1 MISELLKNLSI
12 LKKFLF
18 INSIFFTIIGL
29 FTFIYLKNV
38 QPNLIKKKSSNHIEV
53 INNTIDNLIRLDVK
67 FVEED
72 IRKFLFSTRF
82 LFQNL
87 DRVIFFDE
95 KLNLVGDTDTLD
107 LDPRSF
113 SKRLDTVELEILN
126 DKKTK
131 EITEKKNI
139 NIGKK
144 NAVSLKDI
152 LFNYAGSKNFGIPFT
167 FTQEEFNKFK
177 LTTIKNVMLNE
188 KNIGY
193 LAITE
198 NANDIKAAIDE
209 RKTFVIRTA
218 IAVGIVIFIFSFVLN
233 RYFLKPIKNLV
244 SYTKTIKDKNPKTTS
259 IDRLKLRNDELGLL
273 SNSLDDM
280 TSELQ
285 KRISHA
291 ENFSTDL
298 VHEIRNPLA
307 SLKSA
312 SEILHDTNDINQ
324 RAKLI
329 NILSHDVQRIERLI
343 TDYSQMLKDEVALS
357 KEKIKKLDIEPIMK
371 SVVDDFNNI
380 YGFKKGIKISYE
392 NDKKEKYYI
401 NGIENRIEQIIANLL
416 DNAISFSEDNKEVI
430 VKVLKSKNNE
440 VVVNVLDEGL
450 GFKEK
455 DTNRIFK
462 RFYSNRPDK
471 FGEHSG
477 LGLNIVKNLV
487 DLHNATIKAS
497 NRTDQRGAKVE
508 IIFPQ
513 AWSVLL
519 IN

>member
-1 MISELLKNLSI
+1 MLGNFIKNISI

-18 INSIFFTIIGL
+18 INFIFFTIIGL

-38 QPNLIKKKSSNHIEV
+38 QPNLIKKKSSIHIEV
-53 INNTIDNLIRLDVK
+53 IKNTIDNLVRLDVE

-72 IRKFLFSTRF
+72 IRRFLFSTRF

-87 DRVIFFDE
+87 DRVIFFDNE
-95 KLNLVGDTDTLD
+95 LNLVGDTDTLD

-113 SKRLDTVELEILN
+113 TKRLDTVELEILN
-126 DKKTK
+126 ENKTK

-139 NIGKK
+139 DIG
-144 NAVSLKDI
+144 NENTVSLRDI
-152 LFNYAGSKNFGIPFT
+152 LYNYAGSNKFGIPFT

-177 LTTIKNVMLNE
+177 LTTIKNVMNND

-198 NANDIKAAIDE
+198 NANDIKAAIEE

-218 IAVGIVIFIFSFVLN
+218 FAVGIVILIFSFVLN

-244 SYTKTIKDKNPKTTS
+244 SYTNTIKNKDLKKTN
-259 IDRLKLRNDELGLL
+259 IEVLKLRNDELGLL

-280 TSELQ
+280 TLELQ

-291 ENFSTDL
+291 ENFSNDL

-312 SEILHDTNDINQ
+312 SEILQDTNDIDQ
-324 RAKLI
+324 RLKLI

-357 KEKIKKLDIEPIMK
+357 KEKIKKLDIEPIIK
-371 SVVDDFNNI
+371 SVVDDYNNI
-380 YGFKKGIKISYE
+380 YKLKRGIEISYL
-392 NDKKEKYYI
+392 NDNKSKYLI

-416 DNAISFSEDNKEVI
+416 DNAISFSEDNQKVT
-430 VKVLKSKNNE
+430 VKVSKLDNNKILIHI
-440 VVVNVLDEGL
+440 LDEGQ

-455 DTNRIFK
+455 DTTKIFN

-471 FGEHSG
+471 FGQHSG

-487 DLHNATIKAS
+487 ELHNGSIKAS
-497 NRTDQRGAKVE
+497 NRTDQKGASMEIMFPKV
-508 IIFPQ
+508 
-513 AWSVLL
+513 
-519 IN
+519 

>member
-1 MISELLKNLSI
+1 MFNHLLKNLSI

-18 INSIFFTIIGL
+18 INFIFFTIIGL
-29 FTFIYLKNV
+29 FTFLYIKNV

-53 INNTIDNLIRLDVK
+53 INNTIDNLTRLNVK

-72 IRKFLFSTRF
+72 IRSFLFSTRF

-87 DRVIFFDE
+87 DRVIFFDNE
-95 KLNLVGDTDTLD
+95 LNLVGDTDTLD

-126 DKKTK
+126 EKKTK

-139 NIGKK
+139 DIG
-144 NAVSLKDI
+144 NENTVSLNDV
-152 LFNYAGSKNFGIPFT
+152 LLNYAASKNFGIPFT

-177 LTTIKNVMLNE
+177 LTTIKNVMQNG

-198 NANDIKAAIDE
+198 NANDVKAAIDE
-209 RKTFVIRTA
+209 RKSFIIRTA
-218 IAVGIVIFIFSFVLN
+218 IAVGLVILIFSFVLN

-244 SYTKTIKDKNPKTTS
+244 SYTKTIKNKNTKTTN
-259 IDRLKLRNDELGLL
+259 IDILKLRNDELGLL

-280 TSELQ
+280 TLELQ
-285 KRISHA
+285 KRITHA

-312 SEILHDTNDINQ
+312 SEILHDTNDVNQ
-324 RAKLI
+324 RIKLI
-329 NILSHDVQRIERLI
+329 DILSHDVQRIERLI
-343 TDYSQMLKDEVALS
+343 TDYSQILKDEVALS
-357 KEKIKKLDIEPIMK
+357 KEKIKKLDIEPIVI

-380 YGFKKGIKISYE
+380 YKLKRGITISYE
-392 NDKKEKYYI
+392 NDNKNKYFV

-416 DNAISFSEDNKEVI
+416 DNAVSFSQDNKEVK
-430 VKVLKSKNNE
+430 VKVSKSSDNK
-440 VVVNVLDEGL
+440 VLIKILDEGE

-455 DTNRIFK
+455 DTNKIFR

-471 FGEHSG
+471 FGQHSG

-487 DLHNATIKAS
+487 DLHNASIKAS
-497 NRTDQRGAKVE
+497 NRLDQKGACME
-508 IIFPQ
+508 IIFPK
-513 AWSVLL
+513 A
-519 IN
+519 

>member
-1 MISELLKNLSI
+1 MLSDLLKNLSI

-18 INSIFFTIIGL
+18 INLIFFTIIGL

-38 QPNLIKKKSSNHIEV
+38 QPNLIKKKSSNHIGV

-67 FVEED
+67 FVEGD

-87 DRVIFFDE
+87 DRVIFFDNE
-95 KLNLVGDTDTLD
+95 LNLVGDTDTLD

-113 SKRLDTVELEILN
+113 STRLDTVELEILN
-126 DKKTK
+126 EKKTK

-139 NIGKK
+139 DIGKDYT
-144 NAVSLKDI
+144 VSLKDI
-152 LFNYAGSKNFGIPFT
+152 LYNYAGSKNFGIPFT

-177 LTTIKNVMLNE
+177 LTTIKNVTQSGQ
-188 KNIGY
+188 NIGY

-209 RKTFVIRTA
+209 RKSFIIRTA
-218 IAVGIVIFIFSFVLN
+218 IAVGIVILIFSFVLN

-244 SYTKTIKDKNPKTTS
+244 SYTKTIKNKSSKTTN
-259 IDRLKLRNDELGLL
+259 IDSLKLRNDELGLL

-280 TSELQ
+280 TLELQ

-312 SEILHDTNDINQ
+312 SEILHDTNDIDQ
-324 RAKLI
+324 RIKLI

-343 TDYSQMLKDEVALS
+343 TDYSQILKDEVALS
-357 KEKIKKLDIEPIMK
+357 KEKIKKLDIEPIIK

-380 YGFKKGIKISYE
+380 YRLKRGIKISYE
-392 NDKKEKYYI
+392 NDDKGKYHI
-401 NGIENRIEQIIANLL
+401 NGIENRVEQIIANLL
-416 DNAISFSEDNKEVI
+416 DNAVSFSEDNKNI
-430 VKVLKSKNNE
+430 TVKVSKFNDSKVIINI
-440 VVVNVLDEGL
+440 LDEGQ

-455 DTNRIFK
+455 DTNKIFK
-462 RFYSNRPDK
+462 RFYSNRPDR
-471 FGEHSG
+471 FGQHSG

-497 NRTDQRGAKVE
+497 NRTDQRGANME
-508 IIFPQ
+508 IIFPK
-513 AWSVLL
+513 V
-519 IN
+519 

>member
-1 MISELLKNLSI
+1 MFSNFLKNLSI

-18 INSIFFTIIGL
+18 FNFIFFTIIGL
-29 FTFIYLKNV
+29 FTFLYLKNV
-38 QPNLIKKKSSNHIEV
+38 QPNLIKKKSSIHIEI
-53 INNTIDNLIRLDVK
+53 INNTIDNLSRLDVK

-72 IRKFLFSTRF
+72 IRRFLFSTRF

-87 DRVIFFDE
+87 DRVIFFDN

-113 SKRLDTVELEILN
+113 TTRLDTIELEILN
-126 DKKTK
+126 EKKTK

-139 NIGKK
+139 DIG
-144 NAVSLKDI
+144 NDNSVSLKDI
-152 LFNYAGSKNFGIPFT
+152 LFNYVGSKNFGIPFT
-167 FTQEEFNKFK
+167 FTQDEFNKFK
-177 LTTIKNVMLNE
+177 LTTIKNVM
-188 KNIGY
+188 KNGENVGY

-209 RKTFVIRTA
+209 RKTFIIRTA
-218 IAVGIVIFIFSFVLN
+218 IAVGIVILIFSYVLN

-244 SYTKTIKDKNPKTTS
+244 SYTKTIKDKKSKTTN
-259 IDRLKLRNDELGLL
+259 IDTLKLRNDELGLL

-280 TSELQ
+280 TLELQ
-285 KRISHA
+285 KRITHA

-312 SEILHDTNDINQ
+312 SEILHDTNDIDQ
-324 RAKLI
+324 RIKLI
-329 NILSHDVQRIERLI
+329 DILSHDVQRIERLI

-357 KEKIKKLDIEPIMK
+357 KEKIKKLDVEPIIK

-380 YGFKKGIKISYE
+380 YKLKRGIKISYE
-392 NDKKEKYYI
+392 NDGKNKYQI
-401 NGIENRIEQIIANLL
+401 NGIENRVEQIIANLL
-416 DNAISFSEDNKEVI
+416 DNAISFSKDNSDVKVKVSKLNNDKVI
-430 VKVLKSKNNE
+430 VS
-440 VVVNVLDEGL
+440 VLDEGQ

-455 DTNRIFK
+455 DTNKIFN

-471 FGEHSG
+471 FGQHSG

-487 DLHNATIKAS
+487 ELHNATIKAS
-497 NRTDQRGAKVE
+497 NRLDQRGASME
-508 IIFPQ
+508 IIFPK
-513 AWSVLL
+513 V
-519 IN
+519 

>member
-1 MISELLKNLSI
+1 MVSNLLKNISI

-18 INSIFFTIIGL
+18 INFIFFTIIGL
-29 FTFIYLKNV
+29 FTFVYIKNV

-53 INNTIDNLIRLDVK
+53 INNTVDNLIRLDVK

-72 IRKFLFSTRF
+72 IRRFLFSTRF

-87 DRVIFFDE
+87 DRVIFFDKE
-95 KLNLVGDTDTLD
+95 LNLVGDTDTLD

-113 SKRLDTVELEILN
+113 TSRLDTVELEILSE
-126 DKKTK
+126 KKTK

-139 NIGKK
+139 DLGND
-144 NAVSLKDI
+144 NSVSLKDI
-152 LFNYAGSKNFGIPFT
+152 IFNYAASKNFGIPYT

-177 LTTIKNVMLNE
+177 LTTIKNVM
-188 KNIGY
+188 KNGKNVGY
-193 LAITE
+193 LAISE

-209 RKTFVIRTA
+209 RKTFIIRTA
-218 IAVGIVIFIFSFVLN
+218 IAVAMVIIIFSFVLN

-244 SYTKTIKDKNPKTTS
+244 SYTKTIKDKNPKTTN
-259 IDRLKLRNDELGLL
+259 IDNLKLRKDELGLL

-280 TSELQ
+280 TLELQ

-312 SEILHDTNDINQ
+312 SEILHDTNDISQ
-324 RAKLI
+324 RTKLI
-329 NILSHDVQRIERLI
+329 EILSHDVQRIERLI

-357 KEKIKKLDIEPIMK
+357 KEKIKKIDIEPIIK
-371 SVVDDFNNI
+371 SVVDDFNNL
-380 YGFKKGIKISYE
+380 YMLKRGIKISYQ
-392 NDKKEKYYI
+392 NDGNKKYYI
-401 NGIENRIEQIIANLL
+401 YGIENRIEQIIANLL
-416 DNAISFSEDNKEVI
+416 DNAISFSDDNKKVI
-430 VKVLKSKNNE
+430 VKVSKMNDNK
-440 VVVNVLDEGL
+440 VVINILDEGQ

-455 DTNRIFK
+455 DTNKIFK

-471 FGEHSG
+471 FGQHSG

-497 NRTDQRGAKVE
+497 NRSDHGGASVE
-508 IIFPQ
+508 IMFPK
-513 AWSVLL
+513 V
-519 IN
+519 

>member
-1 MISELLKNLSI
+1 MLSNFLKNLSI

-18 INSIFFTIIGL
+18 INLFFFSIIGL
-29 FTFIYLKNV
+29 FTFLYLKNV

-53 INNTIDNLIRLDVK
+53 INNTIDNLTRLEVK
-67 FVEED
+67 FNEED

-87 DRVIFFDE
+87 DRVIFFDNE
-95 KLNLVGDTDTLD
+95 LNLVGDTDTLD

-113 SKRLDTVELEILN
+113 SKRLDTVELEILTEQ
-126 DKKTK
+126 KTK

-139 NIGKK
+139 NIGTD
-144 NAVSLKDI
+144 NFVSLRDI
-152 LFNYAGSKNFGIPFT
+152 LINYASSKNYGIPFT
-167 FTQEEFNKFK
+167 FTQDEFNKFK
-177 LTTIKNVMLNE
+177 LTTIKNVMQE
-188 KNIGY
+188 GKNIGY

-209 RKTFVIRTA
+209 RKSFIIRTA
-218 IAVGIVIFIFSFVLN
+218 FAVGVVILIFSFVLN

-244 SYTKTIKDKNPKTTS
+244 SYTKTIKDKNSKTTN
-259 IDRLKLRNDELGLL
+259 IEGLKLRNDEIGLL
-273 SNSLDDM
+273 SSSLDDM
-280 TSELQ
+280 TLELQ

-312 SEILHDTNDINQ
+312 SEILQDTNEIDQ
-324 RAKLI
+324 RIKLI

-357 KEKIKKLDIEPIMK
+357 KEKIKRLDIEPIIK

-380 YGFKKGIKISYE
+380 YTVKRGINISYQ
-392 NDKKEKYYI
+392 NDGKNKYFI

-416 DNAISFSEDNKEVI
+416 ENAISFSEDNKEII
-430 VKVLKSKNNE
+430 VKVLRTNDKKIIIT
-440 VVVNVLDEGL
+440 VLDEGQ

-455 DTNRIFK
+455 DTEKIFK

-471 FGEHSG
+471 FGQHSG

-487 DLHNATIKAS
+487 ELHNGSIKAS
-497 NRTDQRGAKVE
+497 NRTDQKGASME
-508 IIFPQ
+508 IIFPK
-513 AWSVLL
+513 V
-519 IN
+519 

>member
-1 MISELLKNLSI
+1 MLSHFLKNLSI

-18 INSIFFTIIGL
+18 INFIFFSIIGL
-29 FTFIYLKNV
+29 FTFIYLENV

-53 INNTIDNLIRLDVK
+53 INNTIDNLTRLNIK

-87 DRVIFFDE
+87 DRVIFFDNQ
-95 KLNLVGDTDTLD
+95 LNLVGDTDTLD

-113 SKRLDTVELEILN
+113 SKRLDTVELEILSEE
-126 DKKTK
+126 KTK
-131 EITEKKNI
+131 EIVEKKNI
-139 NIGKK
+139 NIGKE
-144 NAVSLKDI
+144 NTVSLKDI
-152 LFNYAGSKNFGIPFT
+152 LFNYAGSKNFGIPYT
-167 FTQEEFNKFK
+167 FTQDEFNKFY
-177 LTTIKNVMLNE
+177 LTTIKNVMLNGE
-188 KNIGY
+188 NIGY

-198 NANDIKAAIDE
+198 NANDVKAAIEE
-209 RKTFVIRTA
+209 RKTFIIRTA
-218 IAVGIVIFIFSFVLN
+218 LAVGLVILIFSFVLN

-244 SYTKTIKDKNPKTTS
+244 TYTNTIKNKNTKATN
-259 IDRLKLRNDELGLL
+259 IDSLKLRNDELGLL

-280 TSELQ
+280 TLELQ

-312 SEILHDTNDINQ
+312 SEILHDTSDIDQ
-324 RAKLI
+324 RIKLI
-329 NILSHDVQRIERLI
+329 DILSHDVQRIERLI
-343 TDYSQMLKDEVALS
+343 TDYSQILKDEVALS
-357 KEKIKKLDIEPIMK
+357 KEKVKKLDIEPIIK

-380 YGFKKGIKISYE
+380 YKVKRGINISYL
-392 NDKKEKYYI
+392 NDGKNKYHI

-416 DNAISFSEDNKEVI
+416 DNAISFSDDNKDITVR
-430 VKVLKSKNNE
+430 VSKSKDERINI
-440 VVVNVLDEGL
+440 NVLDEGQ

-455 DTNRIFK
+455 DTNKIFK
-462 RFYSNRPDK
+462 RFYSNRPDR
-471 FGEHSG
+471 FGQHSG

-487 DLHNATIKAS
+487 ELHNGSIKAS
-497 NRTDQRGAKVE
+497 NRLDQKGASME
-508 IIFPQ
+508 ITFPI
-513 AWSVLL
+513 A
-519 IN
+519 